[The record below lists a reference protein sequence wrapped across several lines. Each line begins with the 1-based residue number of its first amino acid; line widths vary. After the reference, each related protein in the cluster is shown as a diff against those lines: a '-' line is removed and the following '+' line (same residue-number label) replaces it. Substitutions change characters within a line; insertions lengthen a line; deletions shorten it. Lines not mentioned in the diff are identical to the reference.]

1 MKGCNFSYIV
11 AFCFSLPIRLRYLVQ
26 ALENLGAGVALRC
39 VWLCHEIC
47 MTREV
52 CCFMSSLRYLYPGVL
67 LFQILFQSS
76 LRAECVE
83 EEESSGE

>member
-1 MKGCNFSYIV
+1 MC
-11 AFCFSLPIRLRYLVQ
+11 
-26 ALENLGAGVALRC
+26 C
-39 VWLCHEIC
+39 V
-47 MTREV
+47 
-52 CCFMSSLRYLYPGVL
+52 MSSLRYLYSGVL